1 MTAETTRRATF
12 SAVPPS
18 NPDPSLKLTSSKGVT
33 RTLDDWST
41 IFHLCLVILPARPEA
56 SAWVPVA
63 RRIFRTFG
71 DADCHTAY
79 CVTGTE
85 EIAHRILGEAEREA
99 LVFVDND
106 GALVRSLALERLP
119 AFVHLRQDTTLV
131 AAAEGWDP
139 RAWQG
144 VAREVG
150 KALAWSVPEVAGPG
164 DPAPTSG
171 WPA

>member
-1 MTAETTRRATF
+1 M
-12 SAVPPS
+12 PS
-18 NPDPSLKLTSSKGVT
+18 NPDPTLKLTSSKGTT

-79 CVTGTE
+79 CVPGSE
-85 EIAHRILGEAEREA
+85 EVARRIVGDAENEAI
-99 LVFVDND
+99 VFVDPD
-106 GALVRSLALERLP
+106 GALVHSLGLERLP

-139 RAWQG
+139 REWQR
-144 VAREVG
+144 VARAVG
-150 KALAWSVPEVAGPG
+150 KSLAWSVPEVAGAG
-164 DPAPTSG
+164 DPAPTAG

>member
-1 MTAETTRRATF
+1 VAKD
-12 SAVPPS
+12 
-18 NPDPSLKLTSSKGVT
+18 PDPTLKLTSAKGIT

-41 IFHLCLVILPARPEA
+41 IFHLSLVILPARAES

-71 DADCHTAY
+71 DADCHSAY

-85 EIAHRILGEAEREA
+85 EVARRILGDVEREA
-99 LVFVDND
+99 IVFVDPD
-106 GALVRSLALERLP
+106 RAFVQSLGLERLP

-131 AAAEGWDP
+131 AATEGWDP
-139 RAWQG
+139 REWQR

-150 KALAWSVPEVAGPG
+150 KALAWTVPEVAGPG
-164 DPAPTSG
+164 DPPPTPG
-171 WPA
+171 WPV

>member
-1 MTAETTRRATF
+1 VARD
-12 SAVPPS
+12 
-18 NPDPSLKLTSSKGVT
+18 PDPGLKVATVDGVT

-41 IFHLCLVILPARPEA
+41 MFHLCLVILPGRPEA

-63 RRIFRTFG
+63 RRIFRTFR

-85 EIAHRILGEAEREA
+85 QVARRVVGTAAEED
-99 LVFVDND
+99 LVFVDPD
-106 GALVRSLALERLP
+106 RALVASLGLERLP

-131 AAAEGWDP
+131 AAAEGWDA
-139 RAWQG
+139 REWQR

-150 KALAWSVPEVAGPG
+150 KAMAWTVPEVAGPG
-164 DPAPTSG
+164 DPRAIPGWAP
-171 WPA
+171 

>member
-1 MTAETTRRATF
+1 M
-12 SAVPPS
+12 PS
-18 NPDPSLKLTSSKGVT
+18 NPDPSLKLTSSKGTT

-56 SAWVPVA
+56 SAWLPVA
-63 RRIFRTFG
+63 RRLFRTFG

-79 CVTGTE
+79 CVAGPE
-85 EIAHRILGEAEREA
+85 EVARRIVGDAENDA
-99 LVFVDND
+99 IVFVDPD
-106 GALVRSLALERLP
+106 GALVRSLGLEHLP

-139 RAWQG
+139 KEWQR

-150 KALAWSVPEVAGPG
+150 KALAWTVPEVAGPG
-164 DPAPTSG
+164 DPAPTPG
-171 WPA
+171 WPV

>member
-1 MTAETTRRATF
+1 
-12 SAVPPS
+12 VPS
-18 NPDPSLKLTSSKGVT
+18 NPDPSLKLTSSKGTT

-56 SAWVPVA
+56 SAWLPVA
-63 RRIFRTFG
+63 RRLFRTFG

-79 CVTGTE
+79 CVAGPE
-85 EIAHRILGEAEREA
+85 AVARRIVGDAENEAI
-99 LVFVDND
+99 VFVDPD
-106 GALVRSLALERLP
+106 GALVRSLGLEHLP

-139 RAWQG
+139 REWQR

-150 KALAWSVPEVAGPG
+150 KALAWTVPEVAGPG
-164 DPAPTSG
+164 DPAPTPG
-171 WPA
+171 WPV

>member
-1 MTAETTRRATF
+1 
-12 SAVPPS
+12 VPPS

-41 IFHLCLVILPARPEA
+41 IFHLCLVILPGRPEA

-79 CVTGTE
+79 CINGTE
-85 EIAHRILGEAEREA
+85 AIARRILGEAENEA
-99 LVFVDND
+99 LVFVDTD
-106 GALVRSLALERLP
+106 GAFTRSLGLEHLP

-139 RAWQG
+139 REWQR

-150 KALAWSVPEVAGPG
+150 KALAWSVPEVGGPG
-164 DPAPTSG
+164 APAPTPG

>member
-1 MTAETTRRATF
+1 
-12 SAVPPS
+12 VPS
-18 NPDPSLKLTSSKGVT
+18 NPDPSLKLTSSKGTT

-63 RRIFRTFG
+63 RRLFRTFG

-79 CVTGTE
+79 CVAGPDE
-85 EIAHRILGEAEREA
+85 VARRIVGEAENEA
-99 LVFVDND
+99 IVFVDPD
-106 GALVRSLALERLP
+106 GALVRSLGLERLP

-139 RAWQG
+139 KEWQR

-150 KALAWSVPEVAGPG
+150 KALAWTVPEVAGPG
-164 DPAPTSG
+164 DPAPTPG
-171 WPA
+171 WPL